1 MKGLHFDVDVVA
13 GDDRLSSNRA
23 YLNLDVHNTERL
35 GADVDLDQAGVDG
48 LVELTEASDE
58 ADGAWQAKRFIASI
72 KDEMRETHP
81 G

>member
-48 LVELTEASDE
+48 LVELSETGNE
-58 ADGAWQAKRFIASI
+58 ADGPWRAKRFITLV
-72 KDEMRETHP
+72 KDTKRKTYP